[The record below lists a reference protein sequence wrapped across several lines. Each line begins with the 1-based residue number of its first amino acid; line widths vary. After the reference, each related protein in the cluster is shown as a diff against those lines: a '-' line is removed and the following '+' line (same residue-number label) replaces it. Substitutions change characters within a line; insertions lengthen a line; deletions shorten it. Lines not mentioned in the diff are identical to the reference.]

1 MTEEGANLEKVFKG
15 GNYLNLASFIRK
27 YPPVYVSRRFRFSFG
42 LVHDPRRSPI
52 SISATEL
59 AAEVEPQVVIRGRP
73 DAAGLEVALS
83 QGEGA

>member
-1 MTEEGANLEKVFKG
+1 MAQ
-15 GNYLNLASFIRK
+15 A
-27 YPPVYVSRRFRFSFG
+27 RFLFG
-42 LVHDPRRSPI
+42 LVRDPRRLPI

-59 AAEVEPQVVIRGRP
+59 AAEVEPQVVIRGRL